1 MNVINVAIVGAGYM
15 AAEYLKV
22 LSDMNAFNI
31 VGISS
36 RNINRC
42 ESLKKIYQLKGF

>member
-15 AAEYLKV
+15 AEEYLKV
-22 LSDMNAFNI
+22 LSDINEFNI

-42 ESLKKIYQLKGF
+42 LISKKNLRA